1 MKIILLLVLSLF
13 SLASCKKTVENAQRD
28 AVVEIMVSGQ
38 WTVTKYMKGDSTI
51 TPQFAPYKFQFH
63 DNGSVDATKNGVV
76 EKTGT
81 WKGDAT
87 LLTITSS
94 FPGAGYPLPLLNGTF
109 QISKTGLS
117 FVEARMTVNGE
128 LHLLRLDK

>member
-1 MKIILLLVLSLF
+1 MKTLLLLALLLCSL
-13 SLASCKKTVENAQRD
+13 LSCKKTVENAQRD
-28 AVVEIMVSGQ
+28 AVVDIMVSGQ
-38 WTVTKYMKGDSTI
+38 WSVTKYMKGDSTI

-63 DNGSVDATKNGVV
+63 DNGSVDAIRNGML

-94 FPGAGYPLPLLNGTF
+94 FPGAPYPLPLLNGTF
-109 QISKTGLS
+109 QITKTGLS
-117 FVEARMTVNGE
+117 SVEARMLLNGE
-128 LHLLRLDK
+128 THLLRLDK

>member
-1 MKIILLLVLSLF
+1 MKIFLLLALSLS
-13 SLASCKKTVENAQRD
+13 SLLSCKKTVENAQRD
-28 AVVEIMVSGQ
+28 AVVDIMVSGQ
-38 WTVTKYMKGDSTI
+38 WTVTKYMKGDSTV
-51 TPQFAPYKFQFH
+51 TPQFTPYKFQFH
-63 DNGSVDATKNGVV
+63 DNGSVDAIRNGTL

-94 FPGAGYPLPLLNGTF
+94 FPGAVYPLPLLNGTF

-117 FVEARMTVNGE
+117 FVEARMVVNGE
-128 LHLLRLDK
+128 THLLRLDK